1 MSEPETEVAQQP
13 PKNEAG
19 NTDAEAKPEETTGA
33 NNTSS
38 EVELSA
44 EEEKVPEIETASGS
58 SISTKTS
65 ENTPTSSSNG
75 PSHKRRSSLVT
86 PPETVIEGE
95 SDREDEPPQQ
105 NTDDNNNNNNT
116 QQQGDDDPWIIPDSD
131 LKDPNRRICVV
142 TTAALPWRTGTAVN
156 PLLRALYLTRG
167 RPKHYVSLVIPWCPE
182 EKDRI
187 LTLGKDHS
195 FATSEEQEA
204 WIREFCRDRAGCSG
218 KLCLI
223 LFV

>member
-1 MSEPETEVAQQP
+1 MGFLFEPRDRGGKRFRLLFCGFP
-13 PKNEAG
+13 
-19 NTDAEAKPEETTGA
+19 
-33 NNTSS
+33 
-38 EVELSA
+38 
-44 EEEKVPEIETASGS
+44 GS
-58 SISTKTS
+58 
-65 ENTPTSSSNG
+65 
-75 PSHKRRSSLVT
+75 L
-86 PPETVIEGE
+86 
-95 SDREDEPPQQ
+95 
-105 NTDDNNNNNNT
+105 
-116 QQQGDDDPWIIPDSD
+116 
-131 LKDPNRRICVV
+131 V